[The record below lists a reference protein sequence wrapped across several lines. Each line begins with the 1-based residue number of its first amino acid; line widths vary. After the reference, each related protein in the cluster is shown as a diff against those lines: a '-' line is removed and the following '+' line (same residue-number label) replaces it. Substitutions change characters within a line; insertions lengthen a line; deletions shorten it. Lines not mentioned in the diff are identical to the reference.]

1 MPIIT
6 LTSDY
11 GNLDHRVSAIK
22 GSILQLNPDA
32 RIIDIT
38 HEIGAYNLIQTAYIL
53 RNAYAHF
60 PKESVHIVSVD
71 SFFHKDRK
79 NLLVK
84 MDGHYFITA
93 DNGLMS
99 LTFFDQ
105 KPEAIYEIT
114 INNRFD
120 DEVKFASVDIFVP
133 VAAHLTKGGLPELIG
148 RKINHYKC
156 TTFAKP
162 HFNEPEK
169 MLIGEVMYIDNFGNC
184 VTNISK
190 LIFDKTMVNFNNF
203 EINIRN
209 ILLKNINRKYTDIV
223 TDWEKENEYH
233 GKASALFNGQD
244 LLEIT
249 IYKGTKNNGANSL
262 FGLKVGDKVYIQFE

>member
-114 INNRFD
+114 INNRF
-120 DEVKFASVDIFVP
+120 EFSPIEKSTNRLFSV
-133 VAAHLTKGGLPELIG
+133 
-148 RKINHYKC
+148 
-156 TTFAKP
+156 
-162 HFNEPEK
+162 
-169 MLIGEVMYIDNFGNC
+169 
-184 VTNISK
+184 
-190 LIFDKTMVNFNNF
+190 
-203 EINIRN
+203 
-209 ILLKNINRKYTDIV
+209 
-223 TDWEKENEYH
+223 
-233 GKASALFNGQD
+233 
-244 LLEIT
+244 
-249 IYKGTKNNGANSL
+249 
-262 FGLKVGDKVYIQFE
+262 

>member
-11 GNLDHRVSAIK
+11 GNLDHRVPAIK
-22 GSILQLNPDA
+22 GSILQLNPEA
-32 RIIDIT
+32 RIIDIS
-38 HEIGAYNLIQTAYIL
+38 HEIAPYNLIQCSYIVK
-53 RNAYAHF
+53 NAYSHF
-60 PKESVHIVSVD
+60 PKESIHIISVD

-84 MDGHYFITA
+84 ADGHYFISS
-93 DNGLMS
+93 DNGLLS
-99 LTFFDQ
+99 LIFHDI

-120 DEVKFASVDIFVP
+120 DEVKFASVDIFAP

-148 RKINHYKC
+148 RKIKNYKQIS
-156 TTFAKP
+156 FSKP
-162 HFNEPEK
+162 YFQEAEK

-184 VTNISK
+184 VTNITKS
-190 LIFDKTMVNFNNF
+190 LFDKTVVNFSNF

-209 ILLKNINRKYTDIV
+209 ILLKNIHKKYTDIV
-223 TDWEKENEYH
+223 TDWEKETDYH
-233 GKASALFNGQD
+233 GKASALFNEQD
-244 LLEIT
+244 LLETT
-249 IYKGTKNNGANSL
+249 IYKGTKKNGANSL
-262 FGLKVGDKVYIQFE
+262 FGLKMGDKIYIQFD

>member
-1 MPIIT
+1 MFFQILLLKMPIIT

-22 GSILQLNPDA
+22 GSILSNPDA

-60 PKESVHIVSVD
+60 PKEVCTLFPWTV
-71 SFFHKDRK
+71 FFTKTIK

-120 DEVKFASVDIFVP
+120 DEVKFAV
-133 VAAHLTKGGLPELIG
+133 
-148 RKINHYKC
+148 
-156 TTFAKP
+156 
-162 HFNEPEK
+162 
-169 MLIGEVMYIDNFGNC
+169 
-184 VTNISK
+184 
-190 LIFDKTMVNFNNF
+190 
-203 EINIRN
+203 
-209 ILLKNINRKYTDIV
+209 
-223 TDWEKENEYH
+223 
-233 GKASALFNGQD
+233 
-244 LLEIT
+244 
-249 IYKGTKNNGANSL
+249 
-262 FGLKVGDKVYIQFE
+262 

>member
-84 MDGHYFITA
+84 ADGHYFISA
-93 DNGLMS
+93 DNGLLS
-99 LTFFDQ
+99 LIFHDI

-120 DEVKFASVDIFVP
+120 DEVKFASVDIFAP

-148 RKINHYKC
+148 RKIKNYKQIS
-156 TTFAKP
+156 FSKP
-162 HFNEPEK
+162 YFQEAEK

-184 VTNISK
+184 VTNITKS
-190 LIFDKTMVNFNNF
+190 LFDKTVVNFSNF

-209 ILLKNINRKYTDIV
+209 ILLKNIHKKYTDIV
-223 TDWEKENEYH
+223 TDWQKETDYH
-233 GKASALFNGQD
+233 GKASALFNEQD

-249 IYKGTKNNGANSL
+249 IYKGTKKNGANSL
-262 FGLKVGDKVYIQFE
+262 FGLKMGDKIYIQFD